1 MHPSPSLQQR
11 MFQCAADRPL
21 FMRSAQLAQ
30 DYMTGV
36 ADQPVF
42 PPEAALTGLT
52 GFDGPLPD
60 EPCDPAAM
68 LRQLHDLGSPATT
81 ATTGGRYFGFVTGG
95 VLPPVVAAKWL
106 ADAWDQ
112 NAALYVMSPVASR
125 LESVCQAWLIDLLGL
140 PAGCVA
146 GFVGGTS
153 TATAVGL
160 AAARQELLRRQGW
173 DVNAKGLF
181 GAPPIRVVIG
191 AEAHS
196 TVFKALALLGL
207 GRERVELVPVDGQG
221 RMQAGALPA
230 LDQHTLVFT
239 QAGNVNT
246 GSFDPFD
253 EICDRAAE
261 AGSWVH
267 VDGAFGL
274 WAAASPRLRHL
285 VKGAARADSWS
296 VDAHKTLN
304 APYDCGILL
313 CRHSEATVMA
323 MQNTGAY
330 IVYSEKRD
338 GMLYTPEMSRRGR
351 GIELWAT
358 LKTLGRRG
366 TAELVEELCDRARQA
381 SGLLRHEGFR
391 ILNEAVFNQVLVACD
406 TGEHTLATLQR
417 LQASGECWC
426 GGTSWQGQTAIR
438 LSVCSWAS
446 TPEDIDRTV
455 AAFVNARG

>member
-1 MHPSPSLQQR
+1 MNRAPGLQQQ
-11 MFQCAADRPL
+11 MFASAADRG
-21 FMRSAQLAQ
+21 FFEVAGAMAC
-30 DYMTGV
+30 DYLQAV
-36 ADQPVF
+36 QEQPVF
-42 PPEAALTGLT
+42 PPEAALAGLA
-52 GFDGPLPD
+52 GFDGPLPE

-68 LRQLHDLGSPATT
+68 LRQLQDLGSPATT

-95 VLPPVVAAKWL
+95 VLPPVVGAKWL

-112 NAALYVMSPVASR
+112 NAALYVMSPVASK
-125 LESVCQAWLIDLLGL
+125 LEAVCQAWLIDLLGL
-140 PAGCVA
+140 PPGCVA

-191 AEAHS
+191 AEAHG

-221 RMQAGALPA
+221 RMLAGALPP
-230 LDQHTLVFT
+230 LDERTLVLA

-253 EICDRAAE
+253 AICDQAQAAG
-261 AGSWVH
+261 AWVH

-285 VKGAARADSWS
+285 VKGAERADSWS

-313 CRHSEATVMA
+313 CRHPEATVMA

-330 IVYSEKRD
+330 IVYSEQRD

-351 GIELWAT
+351 GIGLWAT

-366 TAELVEELCDRARQA
+366 AAELVEGLCDRARQA
-381 SGLLRHEGFR
+381 SGLLRHAGFR
-391 ILNEAVFNQVLVACD
+391 ILNEVVFNQVLVACD
-406 TGEHTLATLQR
+406 TSEQTLATLQR

-426 GGTSWQGQTAIR
+426 GGTTWQGETAIR
-438 LSVCSWAS
+438 LSVCSWAT
-446 TPEDIDRTV
+446 TPQDIDRTV
-455 AAFVNARG
+455 AAFVKARG